1 MKDSI
6 CRFTGRKLNTILD
19 FGKQPLGNG
28 FLYPDQFDNE
38 YFFDMSIGFSEE
50 TFMLQLN
57 EQPAPEKMFHE
68 EYAFY
73 SSTSK
78 NMGLHFKKFAED
90 LLKSDYLKKEDPF
103 IVELGCNDGI
113 FLNHVSKQK
122 IRHLGIEP
130 SVNVAKVANE
140 RGVKTLSDFFSERL
154 SKKLAKDYGKVDAFI
169 AANVMCHIPDL
180 KDIIKGIKKILNK
193 KGVLIFEDPYLGDVI
208 QKNSYDQIYDEHVYI
223 FSALAVQKIFNMF
236 DMELIDLQPQS
247 THGGSMRY
255 FISHKG
261 SYELSNNVEEI
272 IKKEIN
278 LGLNKESTFRNFST
292 NIQNSK
298 IELRELLKTLKSQ
311 GKKIAGYGA
320 TSKSTTILN
329 YCNIG
334 PDLIDYITDT
344 TPIKQKKFS
353 PGMHIPIV
361 DYKYFKDNPPDFAF
375 LFAWNHSNEIMEKES
390 GYTNSGGKWITHIPN
405 VRVI

>member
-1 MKDSI
+1 
-6 CRFTGRKLNTILD
+6 
-19 FGKQPLGNG
+19 
-28 FLYPDQFDNE
+28 
-38 YFFDMSIGFSEE
+38 
-50 TFMLQLN
+50 
-57 EQPAPEKMFHE
+57 
-68 EYAFY
+68 
-73 SSTSK
+73 
-78 NMGLHFKKFAED
+78 
-90 LLKSDYLKKEDPF
+90 
-103 IVELGCNDGI
+103 
-113 FLNHVSKQK
+113 
-122 IRHLGIEP
+122 
-130 SVNVAKVANE
+130 
-140 RGVKTLSDFFSERL
+140 
-154 SKKLAKDYGKVDAFI
+154 
-169 AANVMCHIPDL
+169 MCHIPNL
-180 KDIIKGIKKILNK
+180 KDIIQGIKKILNT

-261 SYELSNNVEEI
+261 SYEQSNNVEKI
-272 IKKEIN
+272 INKEIN
-278 LGLNKESTFRNFST
+278 LGLNKESTFRNFSI

-298 IELRELLKTLKSQ
+298 IALKELLKTLKSQ

-361 DYKYFKDNPPDFAF
+361 DYQYFKDNPPDFAF

-390 GYTNSGGKWITHIPN
+390 EYTNSGGKWITHIPN
-405 VRVI
+405 VRII